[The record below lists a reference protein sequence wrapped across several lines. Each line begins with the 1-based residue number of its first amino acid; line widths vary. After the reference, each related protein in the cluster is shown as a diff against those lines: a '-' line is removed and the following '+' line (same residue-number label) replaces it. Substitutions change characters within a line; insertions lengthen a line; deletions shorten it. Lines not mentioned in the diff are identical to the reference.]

1 MSPSRGAGFGVVI
14 AAAGSGER
22 LGGRPKA
29 FVELLGAPLLK
40 HALRPFL
47 AHEDLRSAVVA
58 LPPTEAGA
66 PPEWIVE
73 LAPRVRVVA
82 GGDTRMRSVHLALEA
97 VDAGVDRVLVHDAAR
112 VLVTREIIDR
122 CLAGTRDGEGAVAG
136 WPAQDTIKQV
146 DSSRRVLDTPD
157 RRALWAAQTPQGFP
171 RDRLLLAYREA
182 VAAGAS
188 ATDDA
193 EVFARFGGGTVRM
206 VEGAPWNLKVTY
218 ADDLEVARVLLEK
231 RAS

>member
-1 MSPSRGAGFGVVI
+1 VI

-29 FVELLGAPLLK
+29 FVELLGEPLLS

-47 AHEDLRSAVVA
+47 SHESLRSAVVA
-58 LPPTEAGA
+58 LPPAEART
-66 PPEWIVE
+66 PPGW
-73 LAPRVRVVA
+73 LADLGPRVLVVA

-97 VDAGVDRVLVHDAAR
+97 VDPRLGHVLVHDAAR
-112 VLVTREIIDR
+112 VLVTRDIIDR
-122 CLAGTRDGEGAVAG
+122 CLEGSVAGVGAVAG

-146 DSSRRVLDTPD
+146 DSSGRVVATPD
-157 RRALWAAQTPQGFP
+157 RKGLWAAQTPQAFP
-171 RDRLLLAYREA
+171 RAQLLQAYRDA
-182 VAAGAS
+182 VTAGAS

-206 VEGAPWNLKVTY
+206 VEGAAWNLKVTY
-218 ADDLEVARVLLEK
+218 AEDLEVARILLEK
-231 RAS
+231 RAR

>member
-1 MSPSRGAGFGVVI
+1 MNPSEGVGFGLVI

-29 FVELLGAPLLK
+29 FVELLGEPLLS

-47 AHEDLRSAVVA
+47 AHENLRSAVVA
-58 LPPTEAGA
+58 LPPAEARK
-66 PPEWIVE
+66 PPEWLAA
-73 LAPRVRVVA
+73 LAPRVRVVT

-97 VDAGVDRVLVHDAAR
+97 VDPGVDRVLVHDAAR

-122 CLAGTRDGEGAVAG
+122 CLGGIRDTEGVVAG

-146 DSSRRVLDTPD
+146 DSSYGVLGTPD
-157 RRALWAAQTPQGFP
+157 RRSLWAAQTPQGFP
-171 RDRLLLAYREA
+171 RDRLVLAYREA
-182 VAAGAS
+182 VAADAS

-218 ADDLEVARVLLEK
+218 ADDLKVARVLLEK
-231 RAS
+231 SVS